1 MNALIGHERS
11 TPLLRSKRYHFKSEK
26 IEKTIEILIE
36 IISQTLGIQENNVQ
50 IYPSRQE
57 KHTSKKPTEIFKP
70 TQNKGK
76 QYPIVRKANS
86 LCEIFPPQHSDTK
99 QHWVLRRQL

>member
-36 IISQTLGIQENNVQ
+36 IISQTLGI
-50 IYPSRQE
+50 
-57 KHTSKKPTEIFKP
+57 
-70 TQNKGK
+70 
-76 QYPIVRKANS
+76 
-86 LCEIFPPQHSDTK
+86 
-99 QHWVLRRQL
+99 